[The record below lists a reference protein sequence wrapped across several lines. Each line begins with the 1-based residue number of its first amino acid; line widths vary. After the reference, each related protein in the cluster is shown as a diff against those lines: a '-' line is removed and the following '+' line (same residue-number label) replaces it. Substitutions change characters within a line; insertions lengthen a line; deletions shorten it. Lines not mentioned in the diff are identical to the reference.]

1 MFVGGDHFEPPVERD
16 AHGVVEERVA
26 AFELDLLP
34 SFFERT
40 FDEVERGCFGA
51 HLLRFDEVTVVDEHA
66 DQPAMK
72 VDRDRYGRVRAF
84 QWSSAVGWLC
94 LRGLPFGMTMHRV
107 PCRSFLLFRVGRD
120 SGWFGSRLRCRAG

>member
-51 HLLRFDEVTVVDEHA
+51 HLSRFDEVAVVKERSYEAATVVDGNGE
-66 DQPAMK
+66 
-72 VDRDRYGRVRAF
+72 
-84 QWSSAVGWLC
+84 
-94 LRGLPFGMTMHRV
+94 
-107 PCRSFLLFRVGRD
+107 
-120 SGWFGSRLRCRAG
+120 